1 MPGGKSVNKK
11 KSSVRRIGILTGGG
25 DAPGIN
31 AVIRAA
37 VKVAVRYYGLTVI
50 GFEDGFGGL
59 IENRA
64 RRLGLKDVVG
74 ILPKGGTIL
83 GTTNRD
89 NPFYYPVFEG
99 GKKVFRDVSDRVMDN
114 IATHGIDALIVIG
127 GDGSLK
133 IARELYEKK
142 GLPVVGVPKTID
154 NDLSATDQTFGFDTA
169 LTTATDALD
178 KLHTTAESHGRVMV
192 LEVMGRYA
200 GWIALHAGVAG
211 GADVILIPEI
221 PFTFEGVC
229 AKIMERRQ
237 EGKKFS
243 IVVVAEGAKPIGGEL
258 VVKKVV
264 EDSFEKLRLGGIGNL
279 VGEKVEEMTGIETRV
294 IVLGHLQRGGSPTP
308 FDRILASRFGA
319 AAVNLIMEGRFG
331 EMVCLRTPHI
341 TSVPLA
347 EAVGE
352 MRRVPL
358 GSDIIRM
365 ARQMGISFGD

>member
-1 MPGGKSVNKK
+1 VNKK